1 MDVLRLWD
9 HDAAWYTEQKFDYV
23 IASNGVWMTMMAE
36 PATYAQ
42 EVGMFRGL
50 QARHTMVKDLSPTG
64 VPSLV
69 TMGYPTIAEYH
80 FPRVWIFRVTGTP

>member
-1 MDVLRLWD
+1 
-9 HDAAWYTEQKFDYV
+9 
-23 IASNGVWMTMMAE
+23 MMAE

-42 EVGMFRGL
+42 EVGVFRDL
-50 QARHTMVKDLSPTG
+50 QARYALVKEFSPTG

-80 FPRVWIFRVTGTP
+80 FPRVWIFRVASTP